1 MLRTHFSHKAA
12 LTRLIFDQNGSLH
25 SPWVKHKKESY
36 MVNKTQS
43 LQIRL
48 TADENA
54 AFKKLANDIGVTRAR
69 LARKLFREAINNEI
83 DLLIDEELL
92 LKAAIRQLTG
102 VANNLNQVTKA
113 LHAGLISSILDEKEL
128 LMIIRGTIAARNELI
143 SIIRQTIKREVNS
156 HEL

>member
-1 MLRTHFSHKAA
+1 MLRIHFSHKAA
-12 LTRLIFDQNGSLH
+12 RTRLIYDQNGSLL
-25 SPWVKHKKESY
+25 SPWVKYKKESY
-36 MVNKTQS
+36 MVNKTQA

-54 AFKKLANDIGVTRAR
+54 AFKKLAEDIGVTRAR

-102 VANNLNQVTKA
+102 MANNLNQITKA
-113 LHAGLISSILDEKEL
+113 VHAGLISNPLDETEL
-128 LMIIRGTIAARNELI
+128 LKVIRDTIAARDDVI
-143 SIIRQTIKREVNS
+143 TIIRKTKKRWVNK
-156 HEL
+156 HG

>member
-12 LTRLIFDQNGSLH
+12 PTRLICDQNGSLH
-25 SPWVKHKKESY
+25 SPWEKHKKESY
-36 MVNKTQS
+36 MVKTQS

-54 AFKKLANDIGVTRAR
+54 AFKKLADDIGVTRAR

-102 VANNLNQVTKA
+102 VANNLNQITKA

-128 LMIIRGTIAARNELI
+128 LGIIRGTIAARDELI
-143 SIIRQTIKREVNS
+143 SIIRKTKKREVNS